1 MKRLWLWWS
10 VVLIGLAGC
19 VSRPTP
25 QAGIEMESDLKTSID
40 ISRVY
45 FNSREDFY
53 KSPFGAVVEGT
64 PVRFRIQT
72 KKGDVKSVEF
82 LLYRQEKSGTGGKKM
97 IKSIT
102 NLPMRV
108 VMTTNGLDIWEITYT
123 PEKPMVYGYGFR
135 LVKNERDVIV
145 YANNRRVVEVPYNS
159 VVGTGGIGR
168 IQGDRY
174 PVPYT
179 LTVYRKDFVMPS
191 WTSNMVIYYI
201 FPDRFRNGNKK
212 NDPIVGKRLF
222 YNRKPIEFH
231 TNWWDPYPYVP
242 GPADKNTTDDN
253 EYCNDFYGGDLEGI
267 IEKLDYLAS
276 LGVTVIYI
284 NPIFEAPSNHKY
296 DTADYM
302 KIDPAFGDLET
313 FRRLVSEAKKRGI
326 RIILDTSLNHCGSD
340 SVYMDRYG
348 KYPTLGAFENET
360 IRKDSP
366 YYEWFLFK
374 PNFKKP
380 DEAYDQWANPT
391 LATLREVDSYKE
403 FAYRGTNSVTRYWL
417 RQGAS
422 GWRMDVTPWKSDD
435 FWREW
440 RKAVKETDPEA
451 FTIAEVWFDASFYF
465 LGDMYDSTM
474 NYLFRSAMI
483 QVGLGTNLTLPLE
496 TLEMMRENYPPQV
509 FYRLMN
515 LISSHDLP
523 RMLYELG
530 YKRYGQEGY
539 ETFKRRFQLVVAF
552 QFAFPGAPTIYYGDE
567 IGMTGGGDPFNRGP
581 YPWTDTGAPYGDPG
595 LVSFFQTLGK
605 LRHTLPVLSQGD
617 LTYRHVAEHTLVFER
632 RLKESVF
639 YFAMNN
645 GTQKA
650 TITCRELEGNFVDP
664 LTGEN
669 VSLKG
674 EIVLGPKEF
683 RYLVKR

>member
-1 MKRLWLWWS
+1 MKRGWLWFF
-10 VVLIGLAGC
+10 VVLGLVGC
-19 VSRPTP
+19 FSRPTP
-25 QAGIEMESDLKTSID
+25 QAGIELESDLKTSID
-40 ISRVY
+40 VSKVY
-45 FNSREDFY
+45 FNSRESFF
-53 KSPFGAVVEGT
+53 KSPFGAVEENT
-64 PVRFRIQT
+64 PVRFRIQV
-72 KKGDVKSVEF
+72 KKGDVREVQF

-97 IKSIT
+97 LKSIT
-102 NLPMRV
+102 NLPMKL

-123 PEKPMVYGYGFR
+123 PQKTMVYGYAFR
-135 LVKNERDVIV
+135 LVKNERDAIV
-145 YANNRRVVEVPYNS
+145 YANNRRQVNVAYNS
-159 VVGTGGIGR
+159 VQGTGGIGR

-174 PVPYT
+174 PLPYT
-179 LTVYRKDFVMPS
+179 LTVYSKGFTMPS

-201 FPDRFRNGNKK
+201 FPDRFRNGNPK
-212 NDPIVGKRLF
+212 NDPVVGKRLF
-222 YNRKPIEFH
+222 YDRKPIEFH
-231 TNWWDPYPYVP
+231 TNWWDPYPWVP
-242 GPADKNTTDDN
+242 GPSDKNSSDDA
-253 EYCNDFYGGDLEGI
+253 EFCNDFYGGDLEGI
-267 IEKLDYLAS
+267 IEKLDYLAE

-302 KIDPAFGDLET
+302 KIDPAFGDLAT
-313 FRRLVSEAKKRGI
+313 FKKLVAEAKKRGI

-366 YYEWFLFK
+366 YYEWFSFR
-374 PNFKKP
+374 PNFKKA

-417 RQGAS
+417 KQGAA

-483 QVGLGTNLTLPLE
+483 DLGNGSNVSGPLE

-509 FYRLMN
+509 FSRLMN

-530 YKRYGQEGY
+530 YKRYGQPGY
-539 ETFKRRFQLVVAF
+539 ENFKKRFQMVVAF

-581 YPWTDTGAPYGDPG
+581 YPWKDTGGPYGDEEMIG
-595 LVSFFQTLGK
+595 FFKQLGK
-605 LRHTLPVLSQGD
+605 LRRELPVLSQGS
-617 LTYRHVAEHTLVFER
+617 LAYVYTNANALVFER
-632 RLKESVF
+632 RLGSSVF
-639 YFAMNN
+639 YLALNN
-645 GTQKA
+645 GDKA
-650 TITCRELEGNFVDP
+650 TVIACRELTGSFEDP
-664 LTGEN
+664 LARK
-669 VSLKG
+669 SLSLDG
-674 EIVLGPKEF
+674 TLALGPGEF
-683 RYLVKR
+683 MYLVKK

>member
-1 MKRLWLWWS
+1 MYRKLWFLFVL
-10 VVLIGLAGC
+10 VVLASC
-19 VSRPTP
+19 DYRPTP
-25 QAGIEMESDLKTSID
+25 QAGIELESDLKTSID
-40 ISRVY
+40 VSKVF
-45 FNSREDFY
+45 FNSRDTFF

-64 PVRFRIQT
+64 PVSFRIQS
-72 KKGDVKSVEF
+72 KKGDVKSAEL

-97 IKSIT
+97 IKSLDTI
-102 NLPMRV
+102 PMKLV
-108 VMTTNGLDIWEITYT
+108 FSTNGLDIWEVTYI
-123 PEKPMVYGYGFR
+123 PQKPMVYGYAFR
-135 LVKNERDVIV
+135 LRKGEKDAII
-145 YANNRRVVEVPYNS
+145 YANNRRMVDVPYNS
-159 VVGTGGIGR
+159 VSGTGGIGR
-168 IQGDRY
+168 IQGDSY

-179 LTVYRKDFVMPS
+179 LTVYASNFTMPS

-201 FPDRFRNGNKK
+201 FPDRFRNGNKA
-212 NDPIVGKRLF
+212 NDPVVGKRFF

-242 GPADKNTTDDN
+242 GPADKNSTDDN

-276 LGVTVIYI
+276 LGVTVLYI

-296 DTADYM
+296 DTANYM
-302 KIDPAFGDLET
+302 NIDPAFGDLAI
-313 FRRLVSEAKKRGI
+313 FRRLVAEAKKRGI

-348 KYPTLGAFENET
+348 KYPSLGAFENET
-360 IRKDSP
+360 IQKDSP
-366 YYEWFLFK
+366 YYDWFSFRA
-374 PNFKKP
+374 NFKKA
-380 DEAYDQWANPT
+380 DDAYDQWANPT
-391 LATLREVDSYKE
+391 LATLREVDSYKD

-422 GWRMDVTPWKSDD
+422 GWRMDVTPWKSDN

-483 QVGLGTNLTLPLE
+483 QLGLGTNVAVPLE
-496 TLEMMRENYPPQV
+496 TLEMIRENYSPQV
-509 FYRLMN
+509 FYCLMN
-515 LISSHDLP
+515 LLSSHDLP

-530 YKRYGQEGY
+530 YKKYGQADY
-539 ETFKRRFQLVVAF
+539 ETFKKRFQMVVAF

-581 YPWTDTGAPYGDPG
+581 YPWPDTRAPYGDTDMVG
-595 LVSFFQTLGK
+595 FFQKLGK
-605 LRHTLPVLSQGD
+605 LRQTMPVLSQGSIAYVY
-617 LTYRHVAEHTLVFER
+617 TNEHALVFER
-632 RLKESVF
+632 VLGGDQF
-639 YFAMNN
+639 YFALNN
-645 GTQKA
+645 GTETVRIACK
-650 TITCRELEGNFVDP
+650 ELTGSFSNP
-664 LTGEN
+664 LTGEH
-669 VSLKG
+669 VTLQG
-674 EIVLGPKEF
+674 EISLEPKGF
-683 RYLVKR
+683 VYLLKK